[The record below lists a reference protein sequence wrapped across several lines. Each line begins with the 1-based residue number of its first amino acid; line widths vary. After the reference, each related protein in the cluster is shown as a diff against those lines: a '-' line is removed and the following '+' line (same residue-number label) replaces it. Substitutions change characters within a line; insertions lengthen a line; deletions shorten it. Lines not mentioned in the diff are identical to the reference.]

1 MEKRGVVLITG
12 GSGMIGR
19 RLSEL
24 LNNSGYSVRILSRK
38 RVLVPG
44 ARVYLWDHSA
54 GFIEEGA
61 LDGITILIH
70 LAGTNI
76 GSARWDKKGRESIVE
91 SRVHSARFLHKQLTE
106 KRIRPDLFISASAIG
121 YYGAVTSSHIFTEED
136 PPGKDFASTTA
147 QLWESEARRFV
158 TIAERVAI
166 IRTGIVLSASGG
178 MLQKIIP
185 TVKMHFSPLFGKGDQ
200 WVPWIHIDDI
210 AAIYMKVIKDSSLT
224 GVING
229 VSPSPLTY
237 SGLVRELSAV
247 MEKPVLSL
255 PTPKLIW
262 KIIFGSKADILLHG
276 SRVSSEKIE
285 KSGFK
290 FSYPEIKPALINLLS
305 AK

>member
-1 MEKRGVVLITG
+1 
-12 GSGMIGR
+12 MIGR
-19 RLSEL
+19 LLSAL
-24 LNNSGYSVRILSRK
+24 LIDAGYTVRILSRK

-44 ARVYLWDHSA
+44 TRVYLWDHNS
-54 GFIEEGA
+54 GVIEEGA

-91 SRVHSARFLHKQLTE
+91 SRVNSARFLHKQLTE
-106 KRIRPDLFISASAIG
+106 KGIRADLFISASATG
-121 YYGAVTSSHIFTEED
+121 YYGAVTSSRIFTEED
-136 PPGKDFASTTA
+136 PPGKDFASMTA
-147 QLWESEARRFV
+147 QLWEGEARRFE
-158 TIAERVAI
+158 TIAGRIAI
-166 IRTGIVLSASGG
+166 IRTGIVMSETGG
-178 MLQKIIP
+178 MLQRIIP
-185 TVKMHFSPLFGKGDQ
+185 TINLLFSPLFGRGDQ

-210 AAIYMKVIKDSSLT
+210 AGIYLKIIKDSSLS

-237 SGLVRELSAV
+237 AGLVKELAAV
-247 MEKPVLSL
+247 MDKPVLSP
-255 PTPKLIW
+255 PTPKLLW
-262 KIIFGSKADILLHG
+262 KIIFGDKSDILLYG

-290 FSYPEIKPALINLLS
+290 FRYPEIKPALINLLS